1 MKDLNLRELGR
12 DQLLALQEAVEREL
26 DNRHFEERLRWEAR
40 RMTQKESDVID
51 GTAR

>member
-1 MKDLNLRELGR
+1 MKGLNLRELDR

-26 DNRHFEERLRWEAR
+26 DNRQFEERLRWEAR
-40 RMTQKESDVID
+40 RMMQKGPEAID